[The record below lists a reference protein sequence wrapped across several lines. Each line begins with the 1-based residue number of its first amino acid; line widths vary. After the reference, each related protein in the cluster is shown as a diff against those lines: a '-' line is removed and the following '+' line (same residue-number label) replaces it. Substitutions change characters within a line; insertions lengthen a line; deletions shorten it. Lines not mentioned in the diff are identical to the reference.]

1 MKKIKHIKD
10 IEREKLRL
18 RVQQLEQEK
27 QLQENWQNLK
37 HNLKPGNLLRSKLAD
52 LTHSKPGEGHWLDGL
67 LHLGAGYLGRYTG
80 TRVEDTLLKGVDFL
94 SQKINRKTRR

>member
-1 MKKIKHIKD
+1 MKRIKHIKD

-37 HNLKPGNLLRSKLAD
+37 YNLRPGNLLRNKLAE
-52 LTHSKPGEGHWLDGL
+52 LTQSKPGEGHWIDGL
-67 LHLGAGYLGRYTG
+67 IHLGAGYFGRYTG
-80 TRVEDTLLKGVDFL
+80 TKMEDTLMKGVNFL
-94 SQKINRKTRR
+94 SRKLKRKTRR